1 MFCFPAARLSTVCYC
16 LFSSASEHS
25 DETNSPA
32 SVQLTA
38 HPQHHFFSLTHSLTL
53 FELLDP
59 FLFGCLHFHNLYFF
73 LFLLSLSLTMCT
85 LPPPTQPADVR
96 CYFKT
101 YFSLKKKL
109 VLTLGAPTAIPS
121 NLTSLKEAGVCVL
134 YRPANL
140 YCLFINHKHD

>member
-1 MFCFPAARLSTVCYC
+1 MFVYILSI
-16 LFSSASEHS
+16 FSKLQRKYSKCVTLVKKIVSKS
-25 DETNSPA
+25 
-32 SVQLTA
+32 
-38 HPQHHFFSLTHSLTL
+38 FFMLIFKLGRQHSLTL

-101 YFSLKKKL
+101 YFSPRKKL

-134 YRPANL
+134 YRPAN
-140 YCLFINHKHD
+140 